1 MSTLRQALYG
11 FALLAS
17 IALLIWGQSQRIE
30 VADMKAD
37 LADQAASTA
46 RDRATRSEETA
57 AQLQTSLQEERTA
70 QARLRGEQ
78 DQLRQGLTARQRMIE
93 DLKRENADLRLW
105 ADQHLPDA
113 ARRMRER
120 PAITGAAAYRDW
132 LSGRGALHPVGDQ
145 TGQEWS
151 TAQRPGRDRK

>member
-11 FALLAS
+11 VALLAS

-30 VADMKAD
+30 VADIRAEQ
-37 LADQAASTA
+37 ADQAASAA

-57 AQLQTSLQEERTA
+57 AQLQTSLQKERAA
-70 QARLRGEQ
+70 QTKLRGVQ
-78 DQLRQGLTARQRMIE
+78 DQLRQGLAARQRTIE
-93 DLKRENADLRLW
+93 DLKRENAELRLW
-105 ADQHLPDA
+105 ADQPLPDA
-113 ARRMRER
+113 ARRMRQR

-145 TGQEWS
+145 
-151 TAQRPGRDRK
+151 P

>member
-11 FALLAS
+11 VALLAS

-30 VADMKAD
+30 VADTKVK

-46 RDRATRSEETA
+46 RGRATRSEETA
-57 AQLQTSLQEERTA
+57 AQLKTSLQEERAA
-70 QARLRGEQ
+70 QAKLRGVQ
-78 DQLRQGLTARQRMIE
+78 DQLRQGLAARERTIE
-93 DLKRENADLRLW
+93 DLKRENAELRLW
-105 ADQHLPDA
+105 ADQPLPDA
-113 ARRMRER
+113 ARRVRHR

-145 TGQEWS
+145 
-151 TAQRPGRDRK
+151 P